1 MAILQVSKT
10 IIRYE
15 CECPHCH
22 NKLKS
27 DDIYSPFY
35 GISDNEILDVGIN
48 GEICIWDY
56 ERNDFIDL
64 GNPLNY
70 YQLNELEL
78 LDKEVINIEAQDFYI
93 NVTIDSGK

>member
-1 MAILQVSKT
+1 MTV
-10 IIRYE
+10 
-15 CECPHCH
+15 
-22 NKLKS
+22 
-27 DDIYSPFY
+27 D
-35 GISDNEILDVGIN
+35 EILDVAIN

-56 ERNDFIDL
+56 ERNDFVDL

-78 LDKEVINIEAQDFYI
+78 LDKEVINIDAQDSYI

>member
-1 MAILQVSKT
+1 MTV
-10 IIRYE
+10 
-15 CECPHCH
+15 
-22 NKLKS
+22 
-27 DDIYSPFY
+27 D
-35 GISDNEILDVGIN
+35 EILDVAIN

-56 ERNDFIDL
+56 ERNEFVDL

-78 LDKEVINIEAQDFYI
+78 LDKEVINIEAQDSYI

>member
-1 MAILQVSKT
+1 MTV
-10 IIRYE
+10 
-15 CECPHCH
+15 
-22 NKLKS
+22 
-27 DDIYSPFY
+27 D
-35 GISDNEILDVGIN
+35 EILDVAIN

-56 ERNDFIDL
+56 ERNDFVDL

-78 LDKEVINIEAQDFYI
+78 LDKEDINIEAQDSYI

>member
-1 MAILQVSKT
+1 MTV
-10 IIRYE
+10 
-15 CECPHCH
+15 
-22 NKLKS
+22 
-27 DDIYSPFY
+27 D
-35 GISDNEILDVGIN
+35 EILDVAIN

-56 ERNDFIDL
+56 ERNDFVDL

-78 LDKEVINIEAQDFYI
+78 LDKEVINIEAQDSYI

>member
-1 MAILQVSKT
+1 MTV
-10 IIRYE
+10 
-15 CECPHCH
+15 
-22 NKLKS
+22 
-27 DDIYSPFY
+27 D
-35 GISDNEILDVGIN
+35 EILEVAIN

-56 ERNDFIDL
+56 ERNDFVDL

-78 LDKEVINIEAQDFYI
+78 LDKEVINIEAQDSYI

>member
-1 MAILQVSKT
+1 MTV
-10 IIRYE
+10 
-15 CECPHCH
+15 
-22 NKLKS
+22 
-27 DDIYSPFY
+27 D
-35 GISDNEILDVGIN
+35 EILDVAIY

-56 ERNDFIDL
+56 ERNDFVDL

-78 LDKEVINIEAQDFYI
+78 LDKEVINIEAQDSYI